1 MFWIVFIVIV
11 VIFFAS
17 VLRNA
22 IRNLRIYREKER
34 KIFEDMLRS

>member
-17 VLRNA
+17 VLINA

>member
-22 IRNLRIYREKER
+22 IRNLRIYRK
-34 KIFEDMLRS
+34 KNVKFLKTC